1 MKKYLNG
8 NLVDLTAE
16 EITQQEQDTIK
27 YAEIDAEKKIAL
39 TAKANKKASAVTK
52 LKALGLDDE
61 EIGALKI

>member
-27 YAEIDAEKKIAL
+27 YAEIDAEKKIH
-39 TAKANKKASAVTK
+39 
-52 LKALGLDDE
+52 
-61 EIGALKI
+61 